1 MHLMV
6 YSLFFLTYGILV
18 QFWSEM
24 TADLV
29 INLTVEVSLWIQ
41 CYASCSARGQPGLR
55 CTLLCCVVL

>member
-1 MHLMV
+1 MHLIV
-6 YSLFFLTYGILV
+6 YSLFFFNLWYFSAVL
-18 QFWSEM
+18 

-55 CTLLCCVVL
+55 CTLLCSVVL